1 MFIILWALV
10 AAPLFIMALNSM
22 LNRFTRIHPH
32 RTPFTAGAIAAL
44 AWIPMWLWAC
54 STCFPID
61 ATELVSDLVYGGLYL
76 FCVVFL
82 NWFIFT
88 ITDVSMHIQLLI
100 QIFRHP
106 GMARDEL
113 VGRYNKGVIL
123 GNRIPRLIEL
133 GQLQQADGRLFVAGN
148 AVLLG
153 SRVCTLLRWILGL
166 PLSPADAKHVE

>member
-1 MFIILWALV
+1 
-10 AAPLFIMALNSM
+10 
-22 LNRFTRIHPH
+22 
-32 RTPFTAGAIAAL
+32 
-44 AWIPMWLWAC
+44 
-54 STCFPID
+54 
-61 ATELVSDLVYGGLYL
+61 
-76 FCVVFL
+76 
-82 NWFIFT
+82 
-88 ITDVSMHIQLLI
+88 
-100 QIFRHP
+100 
-106 GMARDEL
+106 MARDEL